1 MTNNLGTAPLPREPY
16 AGLPDLPLFNL
27 TSTDLENGAA
37 APTAMLS
44 ALFGVPG
51 GQDQSPQLSWSGFP
65 EETKSFVVTCYD
77 PDAPTPSGFWHW
89 TVSNIP
95 AAVTALETNAG
106 AIVGGQGGAA
116 LPAGAIAHRNDAG
129 TPGFVGAAPPAGHG
143 PHRYIFCVTA
153 VDVTELEV
161 DENTSPA
168 VVNFNLFFHGIA
180 RAFLT
185 VTYAEPAA

>member
-95 AAVTALETNAG
+95 ASVTALDQRGRYRRRSGWRG
-106 AIVGGQGGAA
+106 ASRRGDSASQRRRNPRIRGCGASSRA
-116 LPAGAIAHRNDAG
+116 R
-129 TPGFVGAAPPAGHG
+129 AAPLHILRDCRG
-143 PHRYIFCVTA
+143 RTR
-153 VDVTELEV
+153 T
-161 DENTSPA
+161 
-168 VVNFNLFFHGIA
+168 
-180 RAFLT
+180 
-185 VTYAEPAA
+185 

>member
-27 TSTDLENGAA
+27 TSTDLENGAT

-95 AAVTALETNAG
+95 ATVTSLEAG
-106 AIVGGQGGAA
+106 AAAPHGA
-116 LPAGAIAHRNDAG
+116 PTQRNDAG
-129 TPGFVGAAPPAGHG
+129 VPGFLGAAPPAGHG

-153 VDVTELEV
+153 VDVPELEV

-168 VVNFNLFFHGIA
+168 VVNFNLFFHSIA

-185 VTYAEPAA
+185 VTHAELAA